1 MSWNR
6 SAGQATPSS
15 TRSCGRARTRHS
27 SLTSTF
33 HVEVLQSFTSS
44 RKDLAA
50 ALGQLAVPMR
60 LSTLLY
66 DAIRDCSENLSD
78 GVDFRSK
85 TSLRTAIEYAQRS
98 DTIIYSILFA
108 EPLRPY
114 RPLRSTVLAMNRDRG
129 RKVMRRLAGETGGAL
144 FEVTKDDPIEKIYAQ
159 IEDTLRNQYSL
170 GYTPERTGVRGQY
183 RKIKLTSKR
192 PGLMVQTRD
201 GYYSK

>member
-1 MSWNR
+1 
-6 SAGQATPSS
+6 
-15 TRSCGRARTRHS
+15 
-27 SLTSTF
+27 
-33 HVEVLQSFTSS
+33 VEVLQSFTSS

-66 DAIRDCSENLSD
+66 DAIRDCSENLMRGKKGRRAFILLSD

-108 EPLRPY
+108 ESLRPY

-129 RKVMRRLAGETGGAL
+129 RKAMRRLAGKPA
-144 FEVTKDDPIEKIYAQ
+144 AHSS
-159 IEDTLRNQYSL
+159 R
-170 GYTPERTGVRGQY
+170 
-183 RKIKLTSKR
+183 
-192 PGLMVQTRD
+192 
-201 GYYSK
+201 